1 LVRVSESR
9 QRDRPERK
17 RAAGLYDP
25 SYEHDGCGVACVA
38 RLDAQ
43 PRHDVIDLALQALDD
58 LEHRGAAGADPT
70 TGDGAGVLI
79 QLPHAFLRS
88 RAGEF
93 GIIRAQLP
101 DPGSVAIANCFL
113 ARDPSL
119 WEAQQRLLEQAVVE
133 AGQQPLGWR
142 EVPVDLAACGNTARD
157 VAPEFRQLLV
167 GAGPDVVDQDEF
179 ERRIFI
185 ARRIAELEAGSDLSI
200 ASFSSRTLVYKGMLT
215 APQLA
220 RFYAD
225 LRDPELQSAL
235 AVVHSRFSTNTF
247 PSWELAQPLRLLAHN
262 GEINTLAGNVNWMRA
277 REAALHSDLFGQ
289 ELERCLPLIP
299 EGSSDSAA
307 FDRVLELLTIAGR
320 PLAQSMMMMIP
331 AAHEHRDDMPAEL
344 KAFYRYSSSVIEP
357 WDGPAAM
364 VFSDGRV
371 LGACLDRN
379 GLRPGRWLVT
389 SDGLVVL
396 GSEAGVLPVDP
407 GKIVRRGRL
416 HPGRLFIVDL
426 ERQLL
431 QADGEAELE
440 VAGRRPYARW
450 CEEGEIRLS
459 DLPEQ
464 AAPRTHESLRTRQL
478 AFGYSQEDLRVLIA
492 PSAEAGIEPTGSMGN
507 DLALAA
513 LSEREPSLFS
523 YFKQRFAQVT
533 NPPIDSVR
541 ESIVMSLESRIGSEG
556 NMLSEAPEHA
566 IQLVLEHPV
575 LTNSELERVARA
587 SHPALRGTTL
597 DATWPLA
604 DGDDGLAKALDR
616 IAREASAAVTGEASL
631 IVISDRAL
639 SADRVPIPSMLALGA
654 VHQHLVEEGTRLQ
667 TSLVVETGEAR
678 EIHHIAALIGYGAAA
693 VNPYL
698 LFDSLADLHGRA
710 ELPGELSVE
719 QAGSQL
725 MAAIKKGLLKV
736 MSKMGIATISSYCG
750 AQIFEAVG
758 LNRDL
763 VDRYFGGTPS
773 AVGGVGLRELA
784 CEALER
790 HARAYPERHH
800 RSLPE
805 HVEDSELP
813 AAHAGLLPQGGV
825 YAWRRDGERHAWDPP
840 TIASLQLA
848 VRAKQAPQ
856 QRRGSATPRNGDGTE
871 AHEHYEKFRERV
883 DSENGALAMLRGLLE
898 LRPAGDP
905 LPIDEVESVKD
916 ILKRFTTGGMSLG
929 ALGPEAHETLAVAM
943 NRIGGMSNSGEG
955 GEDIRRNTPDPNG
968 DLRRSRIKQVAS
980 GRFGVTVH
988 YLSTADQIQI
998 KISQG
1003 AKPGEGGQLPGHKI
1017 DPYIAQ
1023 LRFAT
1028 PGVGLISPP
1037 PHHDIYSIEDL
1048 KQLIYD
1054 LRSANPKATVS
1065 VKLAAEAGVGTVAA
1079 GVAKAGADH
1088 VVIAGHD
1095 GGTGASPMSSIQQAG
1110 VPWEIGLAETQQTL
1124 LRNDLRSRIIVQVD
1138 GGMRTGRDVVIGAML
1153 GADEFGF
1160 STAPLI
1166 ATGCIMM
1173 RVCHLNTCPVGV
1185 ATQDPELRAR
1195 FAGRPEHVVN
1205 YLFLVAEDV
1214 REHLARLGIS
1224 RLEDAIGRVE
1234 LLGHKLLD
1242 EPEDHKRHLIDL
1254 SDLLVIPPTV
1264 DPRAS
1269 RHRTRGPAPPDPHFD
1284 VRELLDEAIGPI
1296 ENSTSVVIERR
1307 ISNVDRTAG
1316 ARVSHELVARHG
1328 PTGLPDDTIEIKLT
1342 GSAGQSFGAF
1352 LAPGIMI
1359 GLEGEA
1365 NDYVGKGLSGGVLA
1379 IHPPAATTY
1388 DPAENVIIGN
1398 VALYGAS
1405 SGRAFFRG
1413 LAGERFAVRNSGA
1426 LTVVEGVGDHGCEYM
1441 TGGRAAILGPTG
1453 HNFAAGMSGGIAWV
1467 HDPADHLPVRA
1478 NTELVDLEPVPAG
1491 EAVELRALVT
1501 EHLVRTGSEVAA
1513 HLLEDW
1519 EISLAQ
1525 FVRVIPREYARA
1537 LERRDEIGGPKT
1549 SEFRTLAA

>member
-1 LVRVSESR
+1 MSEPR
-9 QRDRPERK
+9 LRDRPLRQ

-25 SYEHDGCGVACVA
+25 TYEHDACGVACVA
-38 RLDAQ
+38 RLDGE
-43 PRHDVIDLALQALDD
+43 PRHDVIELALTALDD

-70 TGDGAGVLI
+70 TGDGAGVLV
-79 QLPHAFLRS
+79 QLPHSFLRA
-88 RAGEF
+88 RATDF
-93 GIIRAQLP
+93 GITRAQLP
-101 DPGSVAIANCFL
+101 DPGSVAVASCFL

-119 WEAQQRLLEQAVVE
+119 WEHQQRALEHAVIA

-142 EVPVDLAACGNTARD
+142 EVPVDLAACGRSARD

-167 GAGPDVVDQDEF
+167 GAGPDVIDQDEF
-179 ERRIFI
+179 ERRLFV
-185 ARRIAELEAGSDLSI
+185 ARRIAELEAGPGFSVP
-200 ASFSSRTLVYKGMLT
+200 SFSSRTLVFKGMLS

-277 REAALHSDLFGQ
+277 REAALHSELFGPD
-289 ELERCLPLIP
+289 LERCLPLIP

-307 FDRVLELLTIAGR
+307 FDRVLELLSLAGR
-320 PLAQSMMMMIP
+320 PLTQAMMMMIP
-331 AAHEHRDDMPAEL
+331 AAHEHSDDMADEL
-344 KAFYRYSSSVIEP
+344 DAFYRYSSSVIEP

-389 SDGLVVL
+389 DEGLVVL

-407 GKIVRRGRL
+407 AKVVRRGRL
-416 HPGRLFIVDL
+416 HPGRLFVVDL
-426 ERQLL
+426 ERKLL

-440 VAGRRPYARW
+440 VAARRPYRRW
-450 CEEGEIRLS
+450 CDEGEIRMTELEARAVS
-459 DLPEQ
+459 EPTE
-464 AAPRTHESLRTRQL
+464 PLRARQL
-478 AFGYSQEDLRVLIA
+478 ALGYSQEDLRVLISA
-492 PSAEAGIEPTGSMGN
+492 AAEAGIEPTGSMGN

-556 NMLSEAPEHA
+556 NMLSEGPEHA
-566 IQLVLEHPV
+566 IQLVLSHPV
-575 LTNSELERVARA
+575 LNNEELERIASP
-587 SHPALRGTTL
+587 SHPSLRATTL

-604 DGDDGLAKALDR
+604 DGRQGLEAALDR
-616 IAREASAAVTGEASL
+616 IAREASAAITGRANL
-631 IVISDRAL
+631 IVVSDRAL
-639 SADRVPIPSMLALGA
+639 GPDRVPIPAMLALGA
-654 VHQHLVEEGTRLQ
+654 VHQHLVAEGTRLQ
-667 TSLVVETGEAR
+667 TSIVVETGEAR
-678 EIHHIAALIGYGAAA
+678 EIHHIAALVGYGAAA

-698 LFDSLADLHGRA
+698 LFESLTDLHGRA
-710 ELPGELSVE
+710 ELPGDLSHE
-719 QAGSQL
+719 QATERLLQ
-725 MAAIKKGLLKV
+725 AIRKGLLKV
-736 MSKMGIATISSYCG
+736 MSKMGIATIQSYCG

-758 LNRDL
+758 LDREL

-773 AVGGVGLRELA
+773 AVGGVGLHELGA
-784 CEALER
+784 EALER
-790 HARAYPERHH
+790 HARAYPERHG

-805 HVEDSELP
+805 HVEDSLLP
-813 AAHAGLLPQGGV
+813 AAHAKLLPQGGV
-825 YAWRRDGERHAWDPP
+825 YAWRRDGERHAWDPQ
-840 TIASLQLA
+840 TIAALQLA
-848 VRAKQAPQ
+848 VHA
-856 QRRGSATPRNGDGTE
+856 NGDGTE
-871 AHEHYEKFRERV
+871 AHERYEEFRARV
-883 DSENGALAMLRGLLE
+883 DEENGALAMLRGVLE
-898 LRPAGDP
+898 VKPAGP
-905 LPIDEVESVKD
+905 PMPIEEVESAKE

-943 NRIGGMSNSGEG
+943 NRLGGMSNSGEG
-955 GEDIRRNTPDPNG
+955 GEDIRRYRPDPNG
-968 DLRRSRIKQVAS
+968 DQRRSRIKQVAS

-988 YLSTADQIQI
+988 YLSSADQIQI

-1003 AKPGEGGQLPGHKI
+1003 AKPGEGGQLPGHKV

-1054 LRSANPKATVS
+1054 LRSANPHATVS

-1095 GGTGASPMSSIQQAG
+1095 GGTGASPLSSIQQAG

-1124 LRNDLRSRIIVQVD
+1124 LRNDLRNRIIVQVD
-1138 GGMRTGRDVVIGAML
+1138 GGMRTGHDVIIGAML

-1205 YLFLVAEDV
+1205 YLYLVAEDV
-1214 REHLARLGIS
+1214 REHLARLGIPT
-1224 RLEDAIGRVE
+1224 LEQAIGRVE
-1234 LLGHKLLD
+1234 LLAHKQLSEPQGHKRRLL
-1242 EPEDHKRHLIDL
+1242 DL
-1254 SDLLVIPPTV
+1254 SDLIVVPPTV
-1264 DPRAS
+1264 DRNAP
-1269 RHRTRGPAPPDPHFD
+1269 RHRVRGPEPPDPHFD
-1284 VRELLDEAIGPI
+1284 VRELIDEAAGAIGGGEP
-1296 ENSTSVVIERR
+1296 VRIERR
-1307 ISNVDRTAG
+1307 ITNVDRTAG
-1316 ARVSHELVARHG
+1316 ARLSHELVARHG
-1328 PTGLPDDTIEIKLT
+1328 PEGLADDTVEVALT

-1352 LAPGIMI
+1352 LAPGLTIA
-1359 GLEGEA
+1359 LEGEA

-1379 IHPPAATTY
+1379 VYPATTSRFV
-1388 DPAENVIIGN
+1388 ASENVIIGN
-1398 VALYGAS
+1398 VALYGAT
-1405 SGRAFFRG
+1405 SGRAFFSG
-1413 LAGERFAVRNSGA
+1413 LAGERFGVRNSGA
-1426 LTVVEGVGDHGCEYM
+1426 LCVVEGVGDHGCEYM

-1467 HDPADHLPVRA
+1467 HDPDDLLPSRA
-1478 NTELVDLEPVPAG
+1478 NTELVDLEPMNKVG
-1491 EAVELRALVT
+1491 VDERDELYALVS
-1501 EHLVRTGSEVAA
+1501 EHLARTGSEVAA
-1513 HLLEDW
+1513 HLLGDW
-1519 EISLAQ
+1519 EVSVAQ

>member
-1 LVRVSESR
+1 VSEPAPRTSP
-9 QRDRPERK
+9 RPD

-25 SYEHDGCGVACVA
+25 AFEHDACGVACVA
-38 RLDAQ
+38 RLDGQ
-43 PRHDVIDLALQALDD
+43 PRHDVIDLALDALDD

-79 QLPHAFLRS
+79 QLPHGFLRS
-88 RAGEF
+88 RVAEF
-93 GIIRAQLP
+93 GITRTQLP
-101 DPGSVAIANCFL
+101 DPGSVAVASVFL
-113 ARDPSL
+113 AGDPTL
-119 WEAQQRLLEQAVVE
+119 WENQQRIIEQAVV
-133 AGQQPLGWR
+133 AGGQLPLGWR
-142 EVPVDLAACGNTARD
+142 QVPVDLAACGETARN

-167 GAGPDVVDQDEF
+167 GAGPEIVNQDDF
-179 ERRIFI
+179 ERRLFV
-185 ARRIAELEAGSDLSI
+185 ARRIAELEAGPELSI
-200 ASFSSRTLVYKGMLT
+200 PSFSSRTMVYKGMPS
-215 APQLA
+215 APQLQ

-235 AVVHSRFSTNTF
+235 AIVHSRFSTNTF
-247 PSWELAQPLRLLAHN
+247 PSWDLAQPLRLLAHN
-262 GEINTLAGNVNWMRA
+262 GEINTLAGNFNWMRA
-277 REAALHSDLFGQ
+277 REAALHSNLFPD
-289 ELERCLPLIP
+289 LERCLPLIP
-299 EGSSDSAA
+299 DGSSDSAA
-307 FDRVLELLTIAGR
+307 FDRVLELLMLAGR
-320 PLAQSMMMMIP
+320 PLPQAMMMMIP
-331 AAHEHRDDMPAEL
+331 AAHENRDDIPQEL
-344 KAFYRYSSSVIEP
+344 VDFYRYSSSVMEP

-389 SDGLVVL
+389 NEGVVVL
-396 GSEAGVLPVDP
+396 GSEAGVLPVDSA
-407 GKIVRRGRL
+407 KVIRRGRL
-416 HPGRLFIVDL
+416 HPGRLFIVDM
-426 ERQLL
+426 ERNVL

-440 VAGRRPYARW
+440 VARRKPYGRW
-450 CEEGEIRLS
+450 CEQGEIRLD
-459 DLPEQ
+459 DLTERV
-464 AAPRTHESLRTRQL
+464 APRTHEPLRTRQL
-478 AFGYSQEDLRVLIA
+478 AFGYSQEDLRVILSPA
-492 PSAEAGIEPTGSMGN
+492 AEAGIEPTGSMGN

-513 LSEREPSLFS
+513 VSEKEPSLFS

-556 NMLSEAPEHA
+556 NMLSEGPEHA
-566 IQLVLEHPV
+566 VQLVLDQPV
-575 LTNSELERVARA
+575 LTNDELERVARA

-604 DGDDGLAKALDR
+604 DGAGGLEKALDR
-616 IAREASAAVTGEASL
+616 IAREASAAITGEAKV
-631 IVISDRAL
+631 IVISDRGLA
-639 SADRVPIPSMLALGA
+639 ADRVPIPAMLALGA
-654 VHQHLVEEGTRLQ
+654 VHQHLVKEGTRLQ
-667 TSLVVETGEAR
+667 TSLVMETGEAR
-678 EIHHIAALIGYGAAA
+678 EIHHLAALIGYGAAA

-698 LFDSLADLHGRA
+698 MLDSLSDLHGRA
-710 ELPGELSVE
+710 ELPPGVTHEAAHE
-719 QAGSQL
+719 GL
-725 MAAIKKGLLKV
+725 MKAIRKGLLKV

-750 AQIFEAVG
+750 AQVFEAVG
-758 LNRDL
+758 LDREL

-773 AVGGVGLRELA
+773 AVGGVGLHELSL
-784 CEALER
+784 EALER
-790 HARAYPERHH
+790 HARAYPEAHA

-805 HVEDSELP
+805 HVEDSQLP
-813 AAHAGLLPQGGV
+813 AAHANLLPQGGV
-825 YAWRRDGERHAWDPP
+825 YAWRRDGERHAWDPE
-840 TIASLQLA
+840 TIAALQHA
-848 VRAKQAPQ
+848 VGK
-856 QRRGSATPRNGDGTE
+856 NNGTE
-871 AHEHYEKFRERV
+871 PTADPERYEEFRQRV
-883 DSENGALAMLRGLLE
+883 DEENGALSYLRGLLE
-898 LRPAGDP
+898 IRPAGDP
-905 LPIDEVESVKD
+905 IPIEEVEPVTE

-955 GEDIRRNTPDPNG
+955 GEDIRRYTPDPNG
-968 DLRRSRIKQVAS
+968 DERRSRIKQVAS

-988 YLSTADQIQI
+988 YLSSADQIQI

-1003 AKPGEGGQLPGHKI
+1003 AKPGEGGQLPGHKV

-1054 LRSANPKATVS
+1054 LRSANPRATVS

-1095 GGTGASPMSSIQQAG
+1095 GGTGASPQSSIQHAG

-1124 LRNDLRSRIIVQVD
+1124 LRNDLRTRIVVQVD
-1138 GGMRTGRDVVIGAML
+1138 GGMRTGRDVLIGAML
-1153 GADEFGF
+1153 GADEYGF

-1205 YLFLVAEDV
+1205 YLYLVAEDV
-1214 REHLARLGIS
+1214 RDRMARLGIA

-1234 LLGHKLLD
+1234 LLAQEHPDVGSI
-1242 EPEDHKRHLIDL
+1242 KRRLIDL
-1254 SDLLVIPPTV
+1254 SDLLVLPETV
-1264 DPRAS
+1264 DPRAA
-1269 RHRTRGPAPPDPHFD
+1269 RHRVRGPAPDAPHFD
-1284 VRELLDEAIGPI
+1284 DRELCESARPAIETGDPVRIEAKI
-1296 ENSTSVVIERR
+1296 T
-1307 ISNVDRTAG
+1307 NVDRTAG
-1316 ARVSHELVARHG
+1316 ARVSHEVVGKHG
-1328 PTGLPDDTIEIKLT
+1328 PAGLVDDTIAVKLT

-1352 LAPGIMI
+1352 LAPGVSIE
-1359 GLEGEA
+1359 LEGEA
-1365 NDYVGKGLSGGVLA
+1365 NDYVGKGLSGGVLSV
-1379 IHPPAATTY
+1379 HPPDASAY
-1388 DPAENVIIGN
+1388 VASENVIIGN
-1398 VALYGAS
+1398 VALYGAT

-1453 HNFAAGMSGGIAWV
+1453 HNFGAGMSGGIAWV
-1467 HDPADHLPVRA
+1467 FDPEDHLAVRA
-1478 NTELVDLEPVPAG
+1478 NTELVDLEPMVSAP
-1491 EAVELRALVT
+1491 EEDREELLALVT

-1513 HLLEDW
+1513 HLLADW

-1525 FVRVIPREYARA
+1525 FVRVIPREYAKA
-1537 LERRDEIGGPKT
+1537 LAQRDEVGGPKT
-1549 SEFRTLAA
+1549 AEFRTLAA

>member
-1 LVRVSESR
+1 MSP
-9 QRDRPERK
+9 RPV

-25 SYEHDGCGVACVA
+25 AYEHDACGVAAVA
-38 RLDAQ
+38 RLDGQ
-43 PRHDVIDLALQALDD
+43 PRHDVIDLALDALDD

-79 QLPHAFLRS
+79 QLPHGFLRS
-88 RAGEF
+88 RVAEY
-93 GIIRAQLP
+93 GITRAQLP
-101 DPGSVAIANCFL
+101 DPGSVAVASVFL
-113 ARDPSL
+113 AGDPSL
-119 WEAQQRLLEQAVVE
+119 WESQQRSIEQAVVA
-133 AGQQPLGWR
+133 AGQLPLGWR
-142 EVPVDLAACGNTARD
+142 QVPVDLAACGETARN

-167 GAGPDVVDQDEF
+167 GAGPEIVNQDEF
-179 ERRIFI
+179 ERRLFV
-185 ARRIAELEAGSDLSI
+185 ARRMAELEAGPELSI
-200 ASFSSRTLVYKGMLT
+200 PSFSSRTMVYKGMLS
-215 APQLA
+215 APQLS

-247 PSWELAQPLRLLAHN
+247 PSWDLAQPLRLLAHN
-262 GEINTLAGNVNWMRA
+262 GEINTLAGNFNWMRA
-277 REAALHSDLFGQ
+277 REQALHSKLFPD
-289 ELERCLPLIP
+289 LERCLPLIP
-299 EGSSDSAA
+299 DGSSDSAA
-307 FDRVLELLTIAGR
+307 FDRVLELLMLAGR
-320 PLAQSMMMMIP
+320 PLPQAMMMMIP
-331 AAHEHRDDMPAEL
+331 AAHENRDDIPQEL
-344 KAFYRYSSSVIEP
+344 VDFYRYSSSVIEP

-364 VFSDGRV
+364 VFSDGRA

-389 SDGLVVL
+389 NEGVIVL

-407 GKIVRRGRL
+407 AKVVRRGRL

-426 ERQLL
+426 ERNLL

-440 VAGRRPYARW
+440 VARRKPYGRW
-450 CEEGEIRLS
+450 LEQGEVRLA
-459 DLPEQ
+459 DLPERV
-464 AAPRTHESLRTRQL
+464 APRTHEPLRTRQL
-478 AFGYSQEDLRVLIA
+478 AFGYSQEDLRVILSPA
-492 PSAEAGIEPTGSMGN
+492 AEAGIEPTGSMGN

-513 LSEREPSLFS
+513 VSEKEPSLFS

-556 NMLSEAPEHA
+556 NMLSEGPEHA
-566 IQLVLEHPV
+566 VQLVLDQPV
-575 LTNSELERVARA
+575 LTNDELERVARA

-604 DGDDGLAKALDR
+604 DGDAGLEKALDR
-616 IAREASAAVTGEASL
+616 IAREASAAITGEARVL
-631 IVISDRAL
+631 VISDRAL
-639 SADRVPIPSMLALGA
+639 SAERVPIPAMLALGA
-654 VHQHLVEEGTRLQ
+654 VHQHLVKEGTRLQ
-667 TSLVVETGEAR
+667 TSLVMETGEAR
-678 EIHHIAALIGYGAAA
+678 EIHHLAALIGYGAAA

-698 LFDSLADLHGRA
+698 MLDSVSDLHGRA
-710 ELPGELSVE
+710 ELPPGVTLEAAHE
-719 QAGSQL
+719 GL
-725 MAAIKKGLLKV
+725 MKAIRKGLLKV

-750 AQIFEAVG
+750 AQQFEAVG
-758 LNRDL
+758 LDRDL
-763 VDRYFGGTPS
+763 IDRYFGGTPS
-773 AVGGVGLRELA
+773 AVGGVGLHELA

-790 HARAYPERHH
+790 HARAYPEAHA

-805 HVEDSELP
+805 HVEDSQLP
-813 AAHAGLLPQGGV
+813 AAHATLLPQGGV
-825 YAWRRDGERHAWDPP
+825 YAWRRDGERHAWDPE
-840 TIASLQLA
+840 TIAALQHA
-848 VRAKQAPQ
+848 VGKN
-856 QRRGSATPRNGDGTE
+856 GGNGDGAAPVPSPE
-871 AHEHYEKFRERV
+871 RYEEFKRRV
-883 DSENGALAMLRGLLE
+883 DEENGALSYLRGLLK
-898 LRPAGDP
+898 LKLAGDP
-905 LPIDEVESVKD
+905 IPVDEVEPVTE

-955 GEDIRRNTPDPNG
+955 GEDIRRYTPDPNG
-968 DLRRSRIKQVAS
+968 DERRSRIKQVAS

-988 YLSTADQIQI
+988 YLSSADQIQI

-1054 LRSANPKATVS
+1054 LRSANPRATVS

-1095 GGTGASPMSSIQQAG
+1095 GGTGASPQSSIQHAG

-1124 LRNDLRSRIIVQVD
+1124 LRNDLRSRIVVQVD
-1138 GGMRTGRDVVIGAML
+1138 GGMRTGRDVLIGAML

-1214 REHLARLGIS
+1214 REQMALLGIAK
-1224 RLEDAIGRVE
+1224 LEDAIGRVE
-1234 LLGHKLLD
+1234 LLAQEHPSEGSL
-1242 EPEDHKRHLIDL
+1242 KRALIDL
-1254 SDLLVIPPTV
+1254 SDLLVLPETV
-1264 DPRAS
+1264 DPRAV
-1269 RHRTRGPAPPDPHFD
+1269 RHQTRGPEPDAPHFD
-1284 VRELLDEAIGPI
+1284 ERELCEDARPAIETAEPVRIEA
-1296 ENSTSVVIERR
+1296 R
-1307 ISNVDRTAG
+1307 IKNVDRTAG
-1316 ARVSHELVARHG
+1316 ARVSHEVVAKHG
-1328 PTGLPDDTIEIKLT
+1328 PAGLVDDTIAVKLT

-1352 LAPGIMI
+1352 LAPGVSIE
-1359 GLEGEA
+1359 LEGEA

-1379 IHPPAATTY
+1379 VHPPEESSYVAS
-1388 DPAENVIIGN
+1388 ENVIIGN
-1398 VALYGAS
+1398 VALYGAT

-1426 LTVVEGVGDHGCEYM
+1426 LTVVEGIGDHGCEYM

-1453 HNFAAGMSGGIAWV
+1453 HNFGAGMSGGIAWV
-1467 HDPADHLPVRA
+1467 FDPDDHLAVRA
-1478 NTELVDLEPVPAG
+1478 NTELIDLEPMISAP
-1491 EAVELRALVT
+1491 EEDREELLALVT

-1513 HLLEDW
+1513 HLLADW

-1525 FVRVIPREYARA
+1525 FVRVIPREYAKA
-1537 LERRDEIGGPKT
+1537 LAQRDEVGGPKT
-1549 SEFRTLAA
+1549 AEFRTLAA